1 MGSFGMAA
9 SDYIHTMRR
18 PNRLAV
24 SIFMIKCAI
33 FRAHSMTQP
42 DILYAV
48 GVLLLAYFV
57 RGISGFGSGL
67 IAVPLL
73 ALRFPLPE
81 VVPFMLIT
89 DFSASALVGGV
100 TFKQVDWAEIRRLL
114 PLSLVGVVIG
124 TSLLVSLPPA
134 VLLTILAVFI
144 LAFALRSLLIEA
156 GTFEPASTHWAYPAA
171 LTGGAVGGLFGTG
184 GPPYVIYLSHRIED
198 KSSLRA
204 TLSGLFF
211 LEGLIRIVTFLA
223 VGLLHGGEVW
233 LNCLFAAPIIIAAL
247 YAGSHVHAR
256 LSNAQMTRLIGALLL
271 VSGASLLVKAWLI

>member
-1 MGSFGMAA
+1 
-9 SDYIHTMRR
+9 
-18 PNRLAV
+18 
-24 SIFMIKCAI
+24 
-33 FRAHSMTQP
+33 MTTP
-42 DILYAV
+42 DILYATV
-48 GVLLLAYFV
+48 VLLLAYFV

-100 TFKQVDWAEIRRLL
+100 TFKHVAWPEIRRLL
-114 PLSLVGVVIG
+114 PLSLIGVVIG

-134 VLLTILAVFI
+134 ILLTILAAFI
-144 LAFALRSLLIEA
+144 LAFALRSLLVHA
-156 GTFEPASTHWAYPAA
+156 GKFQPVSTHWAYPAA

-198 KSSLRA
+198 KSTLRA

-211 LEGLIRIVTFLA
+211 LEGLIRIVTFLV
-223 VGLLHGGEVW
+223 VGLLHGSEVW
-233 LNCLFAAPIIIAAL
+233 INSLLAAPIIFTAL

-256 LSNAQMTRLIGALLL
+256 LSNTQMTRLIGLLLL
-271 VSGASLLVKAWLI
+271 VSSASLLVKAWI

>member
-1 MGSFGMAA
+1 MP
-9 SDYIHTMRR
+9 Y
-18 PNRLAV
+18 
-24 SIFMIKCAI
+24 
-33 FRAHSMTQP
+33 P
-42 DILYAV
+42 DLLYAIS
-48 GVLLLAYFV
+48 VLLLAYFV

-81 VVPFMLIT
+81 VVPFILIT

-100 TFKQVDWAEIRRLL
+100 TFKHVAWTEIRRLL
-114 PLSLVGVVIG
+114 PLSLIGVVLG
-124 TSLLVSLPPA
+124 ASLLVSLPPA
-134 VLLTILAVFI
+134 LLLGILALFI
-144 LAFALRSLLIEA
+144 LVFALRSLLIKA
-156 GTFEPASTHWAYPAA
+156 GPFKPVSTTWAYPAA

-223 VGLLHGGEVW
+223 IGLLAGGAVW
-233 LNCLFAAPIIIAAL
+233 INSLLAAPFIIAAL

-271 VSGASLLVKAWLI
+271 LSSAALLLKAWAEST

>member
-1 MGSFGMAA
+1 
-9 SDYIHTMRR
+9 
-18 PNRLAV
+18 
-24 SIFMIKCAI
+24 
-33 FRAHSMTQP
+33 MTTP
-42 DILYAV
+42 DILYATV
-48 GVLLLAYFV
+48 VLLLAYFV

-100 TFKQVDWAEIRRLL
+100 TFKYVAWPEIRRLL
-114 PLSLVGVVIG
+114 PLSLIGVVLG

-134 VLLTILAVFI
+134 ILLTILAAFI
-144 LAFALRSLLIEA
+144 LAFALRSLLMHA
-156 GTFEPASTHWAYPAA
+156 GAFRPVATWWAYPAA

-184 GPPYVIYLSHRIED
+184 GPPYVIYLSHRIQD
-198 KSSLRA
+198 KATLRA

-223 VGLLHGGEVW
+223 VGLLHGSAVW
-233 LNCLFAAPIIIAAL
+233 LNSLLAAPIIIAAL
-247 YAGSHVHAR
+247 YVGSHVHAR
-256 LSNAQMTRLIGALLL
+256 LSNTQMTRLIGLLL
-271 VSGASLLVKAWLI
+271 LGSSASLLVKAWI

>member
-1 MGSFGMAA
+1 MDFMFKCPPFTVFFA
-9 SDYIHTMRR
+9 T
-18 PNRLAV
+18 LA
-24 SIFMIKCAI
+24 MPP
-33 FRAHSMTQP
+33 T

-48 GVLLLAYFV
+48 SVLLLAYFV

-73 ALRFPLPE
+73 ALRFPLPD

-100 TFKQVDWAEIRRLL
+100 NFKQVEWREIRRLL
-114 PLSLVGVVIG
+114 PLSLIGVVIG
-124 TSLLVSLPPA
+124 TSLLVSLSPA
-134 VLLTILAVFI
+134 ILLTLLNVFI
-144 LAFALRSLLIEA
+144 LAFALRSLLIKA
-156 GTFEPASTHWAYPAA
+156 GAFKPVSPHWSHPAA

-198 KSSLRA
+198 KSTLRA

-211 LEGLIRIVTFLA
+211 LEGLIRIFTFLA
-223 VGLLHGGEVW
+223 VGLLHGSAVW
-233 LNCLFAAPIIIAAL
+233 FNSLFAAPIILAAL

-256 LSNAQMTRLIGALLL
+256 LTNHQMTRLIGVLLL
-271 VSGASLLVKAWLI
+271 VSSASLLLKAWL

>member
-1 MGSFGMAA
+1 MRPFSAKPARIF
-9 SDYIHTMRR
+9 DRTM
-18 PNRLAV
+18 
-24 SIFMIKCAI
+24 
-33 FRAHSMTQP
+33 TTP

-48 GVLLLAYFV
+48 AILLLAYFV

-100 TFKQVDWAEIRRLL
+100 TFKHVAWTEIRRLL
-114 PLSLVGVVIG
+114 PVSLVGVVLG
-124 TSLLVSLPPA
+124 TSLLVSLSPNI
-134 VLLTILAVFI
+134 LLTLLGIFV
-144 LAFALRSLLIEA
+144 LAFALRSLLTHA
-156 GTFEPASTHWAYPAA
+156 GKFSPIATGWAYPAA

-184 GPPYVIYLSHRIED
+184 GPPYVIYLSHRIEN
-198 KSSLRA
+198 KSTLRA

-211 LEGLIRIVTFLA
+211 LEGLIRIVTFLV
-223 VGLLHGGEVW
+223 VGLLHGSAVW
-233 LNCLFAAPIIIAAL
+233 INCLLAAPFIIAAL

-256 LSNAQMTRLIGALLL
+256 LTNAQMTRLVGVLLL
-271 VSGASLLVKAWLI
+271 GSGASLLLKAWI

>member
-1 MGSFGMAA
+1 M
-9 SDYIHTMRR
+9 
-18 PNRLAV
+18 V
-24 SIFMIKCAI
+24 KCAI
-33 FRAHSMTQP
+33 FSRSTRMTNP
-42 DILYAV
+42 DLLYAV

-100 TFKQVDWAEIRRLL
+100 TFKHVAWHEIRRLL
-114 PLSLVGVVIG
+114 PLSLVGVVLG
-124 TSLLVSLPPA
+124 ASLLVSLSPTI
-134 VLLTILAVFI
+134 LLTVLAVFI
-144 LAFALRSLLIEA
+144 LAFAMRSLLLHA
-156 GTFEPASTHWAYPAA
+156 GKFTPVSPRWAYPAA

-211 LEGLIRIVTFLA
+211 LEGLIRIATFLA
-223 VGLLHGGEVW
+223 VGLLHGSEVW
-233 LNCLFAAPIIIAAL
+233 MNSLLAAPIIIAAL

-271 VSGASLLVKAWLI
+271 VSGASLLFKAWLA

>member
-1 MGSFGMAA
+1 MRPFSAKPA
-9 SDYIHTMRR
+9 CNLDRTM
-18 PNRLAV
+18 
-24 SIFMIKCAI
+24 
-33 FRAHSMTQP
+33 TTP

-48 GVLLLAYFV
+48 AILLLAYFV

-100 TFKQVDWAEIRRLL
+100 TFKHVAWSEIRRLL
-114 PLSLVGVVIG
+114 PVSLIGVVLG
-124 TSLLVSLPPA
+124 TSLLVSLSPNI
-134 VLLTILAVFI
+134 LLTILGIFV
-144 LAFALRSLLIEA
+144 LAFALRSLLTHA
-156 GTFEPASTHWAYPAA
+156 GTFRPVATAWAYPAA

-184 GPPYVIYLSHRIED
+184 GPPYVIYLSHRIEN
-198 KSSLRA
+198 KSTLRA

-211 LEGLIRIVTFLA
+211 LEGLIRIVTFLV
-223 VGLLHGGEVW
+223 VGLLHGSAVW
-233 LNCLFAAPIIIAAL
+233 INCLLAAPFIIAAL

-256 LSNAQMTRLIGALLL
+256 LSNAQMARLIGVLLL
-271 VSGASLLVKAWLI
+271 GSGGSLLLKAWI